1 MMAKGKVDCRS
12 CAFFVRLEDLDE
24 ETREKIMYQRGR
36 KALGY
41 CRLHEIPIVYYK
53 GYCSHYMKKPE
64 KIEPLSKYLK
74 IEWRTP
80 AKVI

>member
-1 MMAKGKVDCRS
+1 MAKGKVDCRS

-24 ETREKIMYQRGR
+24 ETREKIMNYRGR
-36 KALGY
+36 VLGY
-41 CRLHEIPIVYYK
+41 CKLQGIPIRYYK